1 VSIGQRVPPSSIAAN
16 TRYYVIDGL
25 GHVRAL
31 VAPNGAI
38 TEVWHYDSWGNLISL
53 PAQRIDQPF
62 TWNGAYGWTYTPFT
76 ELYHLNPD
84 YDPRTARYLQR
95 QGSNPTNPY
104 IAQENDP
111 INNIDENL
119 SSGGTQGL
127 LQRGLPKDQRQQLVG
142 TLKASG
148 QFVAELHPGVLATEA
163 AYGRDCYGEQ
173 LSALE
178 RMGAAVGAI
187 GGFLGRLGRLASNT
201 VQTVSRAASRAYAG
215 VSARVNQLKRAW
227 QIQQALKKVNWS
239 KVPKPNVQDPKLQNI
254 VNQLYRP
261 GAQIGNGSTAD
272 AIRYEKATGCPVGG
286 RWHAQKGW
294 DYVRA
299 LQRWLQQNP
308 NASASDRQAA
318 QDILDDLLDALNWVP

>member
-1 VSIGQRVPPSSIAAN
+1 MCGRWSRRTGRLPKSGTTTAGA
-16 TRYYVIDGL
+16 TRL
-25 GHVRAL
+25 
-31 VAPNGAI
+31 AP
-38 TEVWHYDSWGNLISL
+38 
-53 PAQRIDQPF
+53 PAQRIEQPF
-62 TWNGAYGWTYTPFT
+62 LWNGAYGWTYTPFT
-76 ELYHLNPD
+76 GLYHLNPD
-84 YDPRTARYLQR
+84 YDPRTGRYLQR

-104 IAQENDP
+104 ISADNDP
-111 INNIDENL
+111 LNNLDENTSL
-119 SSGGTQGL
+119 LTGVKRDVSG
-127 LQRGLPKDQRQQLVG
+127 RGRQMAQQLKVG
-142 TLKASG
+142 AEA
-148 QFVAELHPGVLATEA
+148 VAELHPGVLATEA

-286 RWHAQKGW
+286 RWHTQKGW

>member
-1 VSIGQRVPPSSIAAN
+1 M
-16 TRYYVIDGL
+16 IDGL

-38 TEVWHYDSWGNLISL
+38 TEAWHYDSWDNPISP
-53 PAQRIDQPF
+53 PAQRIEQPF
-62 TWNGAYGWTYTPFT
+62 LWNGAYGYEYIPFT
-76 ELYHLNPD
+76 GLYHVGARE
-84 YDPRTARYLQR
+84 YDPRTARWLQR

-119 SSGGTQGL
+119 SLGGTQGL
-127 LQRGLPKDQRQQLVG
+127 LQRGLPKDQQQQLVG

-215 VSARVNQLKRAW
+215 VSTRVNQLKRAW

-286 RWHAQKGW
+286 RWHTRKGW